1 MNPNLNFSLVDL
13 NIVAQSKLPDETPLF
28 PVSVATV
35 HHKHKKQNQH
45 QHHTPK
51 GFEDS
56 PSRVPKNRAGRPVGH
71 FIHQKQKQEPYHR
84 QYQHHQQPHQQSRR
98 PRSNS
103 HMSAGSQYFVPASP
117 QSSFQ
122 SPQMYQQYSDTG
134 SVYSYQSQQS
144 PGSPVHHQFLP
155 EDHYKRQQQMVYQYG
170 GLQQRHAEQMQYLQ
184 QQHETQRRILEQ
196 QQPQAVAAHS
206 GLIPG
211 DLHRADSHDSTG
223 EYSIPQTPVPTMV
236 VPVGQSFSPP
246 PPMLQHPA
254 SPDYPYGSTMISNF
268 QGGEGVQQARGI
280 TPPPMSPPQGPQAA
294 PPHHP
299 PQD

>member
-1 MNPNLNFSLVDL
+1 MDL
-13 NIVAQSKLPDETPLF
+13 NIVAQAKLPDETPLF

-45 QHHTPK
+45 QHHTQK

-56 PSRVPKNRAGRPVGH
+56 SRVPTNRAGRPVGH
-71 FIHQKQKQEPYHR
+71 FIHQKHKQESYHR

-103 HMSAGSQYFVPASP
+103 HLSAGSQYFVPASP

-122 SPQMYQQYSDTG
+122 SPQMYQQQYSDTG

-144 PGSPVHHQFLP
+144 PHQGTPGSPVHQFLP

-196 QQPQAVAAHS
+196 QQAQAVAAHS
-206 GLIPG
+206 ALIPG
-211 DLHRADSHDSTG
+211 DLNRAECHDSTG
-223 EYSIPQTPVPTMV
+223 EYSIPQAPVPTMV
-236 VPVGQSFSPP
+236 VPVGQSVSPP
-246 PPMLQHPA
+246 PSMLQHPS
-254 SPDYPYGSTMISNF
+254 SPDYYGIMGNF
-268 QGGEGVQQARGI
+268 QGEGGQLARGI
-280 TPPPMSPPQGPQAA
+280 TPPPMSPPSGPQEG
-294 PPHHP
+294 PPQHP